1 MRLIPDQDFIDK
13 GTSFIIRYFN
23 NDKHFILIYD
33 LPRELIAN
41 VINANLIFTS
51 SWFPY
56 CNRYSFNFLRFV
68 SCQPFIPVGFQPVKF
83 VSDHHS
89 QHLYIYI
96 YTHIFFC
103 LVALMLLLSFSIP
116 FSSCFLRFPFALRF
130 HHFPPPVFNV
140 PFLSLSLPS
149 PYSFLIKRINSE
161 DRRHCW
167 SRKIREQLDRKYVYV
182 PGGSRGW
189 SKRDIFIYDA

>member
-1 MRLIPDQDFIDK
+1 MSSTRIWFSPRLDSLIATGIRLIFLD
-13 GTSFIIRYFN
+13 SF
-23 NDKHFILIYD
+23 L
-33 LPRELIAN
+33 
-41 VINANLIFTS
+41 ANL
-51 SWFPY
+51 
-56 CNRYSFNFLRFV
+56 SFLLAFSQLNLFL
-68 SCQPFIPVGFQPVKF
+68 III
-83 VSDHHS
+83 HNT
-89 QHLYIYI
+89 YIYI

-140 PFLSLSLPS
+140 PFLSLSLPP